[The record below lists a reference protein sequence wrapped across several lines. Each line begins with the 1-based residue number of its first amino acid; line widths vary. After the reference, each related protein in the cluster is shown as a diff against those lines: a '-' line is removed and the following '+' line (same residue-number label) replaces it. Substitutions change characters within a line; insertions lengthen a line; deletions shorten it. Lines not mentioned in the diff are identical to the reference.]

1 MKAIFAHKQTYSRKG
16 NSKNRSIADICAE
29 AARLE
34 GATPH
39 VENPIPPIIIDGID
53 PAELPDLIE
62 DRVKTQNI
70 KLRKQRKDEPHRASK
85 IRGIRA
91 DTHLLVASVYSY
103 PVQTDEMDDDI
114 YEEYNRWLDDVI
126 AFARDDAERNGLE
139 VMSIVEHLDEAH
151 PHIHVLAVPAA
162 TSENP
167 RLNAKACHEG
177 HVAQDQHIAK
187 QAHGSPSRAYKQ
199 AMRSWQDR
207 YYEAVGQRHAQARMG
222 PGRRRMSRAA
232 YQSEKALLETMKD
245 CAEIEDTLDRAT
257 DTFLMRKKKA
267 EEQIEK
273 QQAEI
278 EVDRQQVVA
287 AAESDRQIMLDA
299 LRAQRHALI
308 VQTQQAEVKAI
319 RLQDKINQFD
329 TEKRAHDV
337 EMRALRKNTI
347 RESAQLAVEIIAAVV
362 TGQAGIGESGKQ
374 FIKDPELRKRANGL
388 GIGQLTKDAMQAM
401 LDLWAGL
408 KALLNDA
415 EIVEEKTRVEK
426 VVKQVRNDPSNNSG
440 PSPF

>member
-29 AARLE
+29 AARLD

-39 VENPIPPIIIDGID
+39 VEDPIPPIIIDGID
-53 PAELPDLIE
+53 PAELPELIE
-62 DRVKTQNI
+62 EMVKTQNRQ
-70 KLRKQRKDEPHRASK
+70 LRKQRKDEPHRASK
-85 IRGIRA
+85 IRGIRS

-103 PVQTDEMDDDI
+103 PVQTDEMDEDT
-114 YEEYNRWLDDVI
+114 YKEYNRWLDDVV
-126 AFARDDAERNGLE
+126 AFAKDDAVSNGLE

-151 PHIHVLAVPAA
+151 PHIHVLAVPTA
-162 TSENP
+162 TPANP

-177 HVAQDQHIAK
+177 HVAQDQHIAN

-207 YYEAVGQRHAQARMG
+207 YYETVGQRHAQARMG

-232 YQSEKALLETMKD
+232 YQSEKALLETMRD
-245 CAEIEDTLDRAT
+245 CAGIEDTLDQAT
-257 DTFLMRKKKA
+257 DIFLARKKNA

-287 AAESDRQIMLDA
+287 AAERDRQIMLDA
-299 LRAQRHALI
+299 LRVQRHAL
-308 VQTQQAEVKAI
+308 VAQTHQAEVKTA
-319 RLQDKINQFD
+319 RLQDKIDQFD

-337 EMRALRKNTI
+337 EMRTLRQKTI

-401 LDLWAGL
+401 LDLWTGL
-408 KALLNDA
+408 KALLSDA
-415 EIVEEKTRVEK
+415 QIAEEKTRVQK
-426 VVKQVRNDPSNNSG
+426 VVKQMRRDPSDNSG
-440 PSPF
+440 ASPS